1 MNVQE
6 ISIDKI
12 IPYWHNPRNNE
23 KTVERL
29 VGSIK
34 DYGFNVPLVVNKD
47 MVLITGHAR
56 LKAAR
61 KIGLASVPCVVVD
74 LTEEQAKKYRIA
86 DNKIQE
92 LTDWRD
98 DELFKEL
105 REIGD
110 QFELLNMGFDMDEI
124 KDVVGAFDAV
134 VEQSAVSVAAVEEV
148 VASAVAPAP
157 TPAPIPAV
165 QYSADVQPA
174 EAAVQTY
181 ATAAVMDNAEER
193 ERQRRELEEALRKRE
208 LELNGRFV
216 KESYEQHS
224 KDNLVICPHCGE
236 SFKVRGLS

>member
-6 ISIDKI
+6 ISIDKV
-12 IPYWHNPRNNE
+12 IPYWHNPRNND

-29 VGSIK
+29 IVSIK
-34 DYGFNVPLVVNKD
+34 EYGFNVPLVVNKD

-61 KIGLASVPCVVVD
+61 KLGLASVPCVVVD
-74 LTEEQAKKYRIA
+74 LTDEQAKKYRIA

-124 KDVVGAFDAV
+124 KDVVGAFDEVA
-134 VEQSAVSVAAVEEV
+134 EQSAAAVSSVEDVMASLVAPAPVSGAPYTPVPQPAEPYAYAAVSVA
-148 VASAVAPAP
+148 
-157 TPAPIPAV
+157 
-165 QYSADVQPA
+165 D
-174 EAAVQTY
+174 
-181 ATAAVMDNAEER
+181 DAEER
-193 ERQRRELEEALRKRE
+193 ERQRQKLEEELKKRE

-224 KDNLVICPHCGE
+224 KDNLVVCPHCGQ
-236 SFKVRGLS
+236 SFKVRGLT